1 MTTGRVGLLTGMMLL
16 GCACTQAPS
25 ADAGKPEAPAASA
38 VAPVTDAE
46 PGPKTAGEIDFPV
59 IPQIVVP
66 DIVGIGPAQRKLES
80 SMQGLIDPIAGISV
94 RPANCAADGAL
105 VTDAGNTSVDAQGNL
120 LRNGDEGIFRI
131 NADGSGTANY
141 GGGLITVNADG
152 SGTINGSGED
162 GADDALISVEADGSG
177 SYNGRYG
184 IIRLDG
190 QGGGTWN
197 GDSGLIRNNGDG
209 SGTWNGPQGIVT
221 INADGSG
228 SWNGPHGLVVNDG
241 DGNGR
246 IGAPAREVKMAPI
259 PRVAPA
265 GRFPPLKKFAPPG
278 APCGFVVTLEDRVL
292 FDFDKSDIRPDA
304 AKVLDTLATALNQV
318 QAKSMEIR
326 GHTDAKGSDPYN
338 QALSERRA
346 QAVLTALRQRQAAQ
360 GADARGYGESQPVAP
375 NELNGQDNPAGR
387 QLNRRVEIFVRT

>member
-105 VTDAGNTSVDAQGNL
+105 VTDAGITSVDAQGNL

-259 PRVAPA
+259 PSGPREPLSAAEEVRAA
-265 GRFPPLKKFAPPG
+265 GRSVRIRRHPG
-278 APCGFVVTLEDRVL
+278 
-292 FDFDKSDIRPDA
+292 
-304 AKVLDTLATALNQV
+304 
-318 QAKSMEIR
+318 
-326 GHTDAKGSDPYN
+326 GSGPV
-338 QALSERRA
+338 R
-346 QAVLTALRQRQAAQ
+346 LRQVGHPSGRGQ
-360 GADARGYGESQPVAP
+360 GAGHVGYRTQPGTSQVDGDPRP
-375 NELNGQDNPAGR
+375 YR
-387 QLNRRVEIFVRT
+387 C